1 MRHNRFRLLH
11 WTEARTPTV
20 RAVRA
25 WRQLLPDW
33 TPTLDALRSLEN
45 MPHEHRAAVAVITD
59 GWSTDDAR
67 WDVLMA
73 LLEYERRD
81 ASMRHRLADEGKTFR
96 ETVAGTMRAADEAYE
111 RMRSNSEVTVET
123 PLPGCPCACHVC
135 DDSPCDDCTNEPA
148 GLTLV
153 PKPGTPR
160 VFTVRTLASLRK
172 EQGVSI
178 PPDDEKMRQHPE
190 VHIHRWTP
198 VKNEWREVVGEE
210 CECGAYQTV

>member
-33 TPTLDALRSLEN
+33 TPSLDALRDLEN

-59 GWSTDDAR
+59 GWSVDDAR

-81 ASMRHRLADEGKTFR
+81 ASMRRMVADEMSALRQELDSPTD
-96 ETVAGTMRAADEAYE
+96 ADEAYE

-123 PLPGCPCACHVC
+123 PL
-135 DDSPCDDCTNEPA
+135 S
-148 GLTLV
+148 GLALV
-153 PKPGTPR
+153 PTPGTPR
-160 VFTVRTLASLRK
+160 AFTVRTLASLRK
-172 EQGVSI
+172 EQEDD
-178 PPDDEKMRQHPE
+178 PPE
-190 VHIHRWTP
+190 
-198 VKNEWREVVGEE
+198 G
-210 CECGAYQTV
+210 